1 MSKENK
7 NIIQPEEIDE
17 EMTVTLDLE
26 DGSVT
31 CSIVTIL
38 TVENKDY
45 IVLLPLEENG
55 GNESGEV
62 WIYRYHEN
70 PADPNEEPTLEYIED
85 EEEYE
90 KAADAY
96 DEFLDSVEF
105 DEIMEKK
112 EDN

>member
-38 TVENKDY
+38 
-45 IVLLPLEENG
+45 
-55 GNESGEV
+55 V
-62 WIYRYHEN
+62 WRLSLN
-70 PADPNEEPTLEYIED
+70 
-85 EEEYE
+85 
-90 KAADAY
+90 
-96 DEFLDSVEF
+96 FLMKITAGLAFCS
-105 DEIMEKK
+105 
-112 EDN
+112 